1 MVSALAEMDSQLA
14 ENRKIMLDNA
24 RNSATESLRLMRND
38 AQKFL
43 DDPKNINIITSY
55 LTGQIEARENQEALT
70 GEQRRSLRIANKNL
84 LKAFQGELTSAT
96 TDEQR
101 EEILQR
107 MFVKAEDFLEVTD
120 KLRRAIKSS
129 GGDIQE
135 DVLSFNRVLV
145 SLGDDENAIES
156 LKETFPELAFLFDKF
171 GTQINQPK
179 FDELFKNLGF
189 DTATFNRI
197 SKNLKDTGVSVE
209 DFLTGVAD
217 EQQRLIDSGMGSSEA
232 YAQA

>member
-14 ENRKIMLDNA
+14 ENRKRMLDNS

-43 DDPKNINIITSY
+43 NDSKNINIITSY
-55 LTGQIEARENQEALT
+55 LTGQIESREGQEALT
-70 GEQRRSLRIANKNL
+70 EEQRRSLRIANQNL
-84 LKAFQGELTSAT
+84 LKAFEDELTSAT
-96 TDEQR
+96 TDEAR

-107 MFVKAEDFLEVTD
+107 MFIQAEDFLKVTD
-120 KLRRAIKSS
+120 DLRESIKSS
-129 GGDIQE
+129 NGNIKN
-135 DVLSFNRVLV
+135 DVASFNETLAN
-145 SLGDDENAIES
+145 LGDDKEAIQS
-156 LKETFPELAFLFDKF
+156 LKETFPELAFLVDKF
-171 GTQINQPK
+171 GDTLDDEK
-179 FDELFKNLGF
+179 FDNLFANLGF

-209 DFLTGVAD
+209 DFLEGVAD

>member
-70 GEQRRSLRIANKNL
+70 ADQRRSLRIANNNL
-84 LKAFQGELTSAT
+84 LKAFEDELTSAR
-96 TDEQR
+96 TDKQR
-101 EEILQR
+101 EAILQK
-107 MFVKAEDFLEVTD
+107 MFIQAEDFLKVTD
-120 KLRRAIKSS
+120 DLRKEIKSADGVIKNEVAAFNATLANL
-129 GGDIQE
+129 GGDKEAIQ
-135 DVLSFNRVLV
+135 
-145 SLGDDENAIES
+145 S
-156 LKETFPELAFLFDKF
+156 LKETFPELAFLVDEFGDK
-171 GTQINQPK
+171 IKDEK

-209 DFLTGVAD
+209 DFLEGVAD
-217 EQQRLIDSGMGSSEA
+217 EQQRLIKSGMGSSEA